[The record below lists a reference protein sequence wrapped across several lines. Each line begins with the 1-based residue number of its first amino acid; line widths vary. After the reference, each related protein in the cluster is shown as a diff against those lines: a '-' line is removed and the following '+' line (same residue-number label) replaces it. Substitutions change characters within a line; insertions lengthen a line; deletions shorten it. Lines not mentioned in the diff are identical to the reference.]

1 LERPFF
7 SQSKNPEQKRGFEK
21 LIFPKIVHDAQKI
34 QAKVFSGKIGPFL
47 RDCLIFAN
55 SRDFI
60 EKNVANFVDS
70 HVRVGVYSSSLAS
83 ALKA

>member
-34 QAKVFSGKIGPFL
+34 QAKVLKIGPFL
-47 RDCLIFAN
+47 RDCLIFAILGI
-55 SRDFI
+55 SSKKMLRI
-60 EKNVANFVDS
+60 LLTLTYAGEYS
-70 HVRVGVYSSSLAS
+70 LHRWRVR
-83 ALKA
+83 

>member
-1 LERPFF
+1 MGRGLWNDPSF

-34 QAKVFSGKIGPFL
+34 QAKVLKIGPFL

-70 HVRVGVYSSSLAS
+70 HVRGGV
-83 ALKA
+83 